1 MTYAYLAA
9 FLLVLAA
16 GWLFRRKTVAL
27 GRALFGE
34 SSRLRYVNRRWVI
47 EGRAGGHT
55 VRYTTGG
62 FGLFP
67 ALTYLHVEL
76 PLAQTFS
83 FAAGDAATRLPGEA
97 AALVAGLAAR
107 DGFKR
112 IDAFDDAVLRMPVL
126 GRVSWL
132 APAGGIMLRRFTR
145 RGGDAAFVR
154 DDLTDL
160 LTIADAL
167 AARRG
172 RPH

>member
-1 MTYAYLAA
+1 MTISPPSHSPPSLADIDA
-9 FLLVLAA
+9 MAT
-16 GWLFRRKTVAL
+16 W
-27 GRALFGE
+27 
-34 SSRLRYVNRRWVI
+34 
-47 EGRAGGHT
+47 
-55 VRYTTGG
+55 G
-62 FGLFP
+62 FNS
-67 ALTYLHVEL
+67 V
-76 PLAQTFS
+76 
-83 FAAGDAATRLPGEA
+83 RLPMHYD
-97 AALVAGLAAR
+97 LLTLAVDQEPKPGVDTWKE

-167 AARRG
+167 AARCG